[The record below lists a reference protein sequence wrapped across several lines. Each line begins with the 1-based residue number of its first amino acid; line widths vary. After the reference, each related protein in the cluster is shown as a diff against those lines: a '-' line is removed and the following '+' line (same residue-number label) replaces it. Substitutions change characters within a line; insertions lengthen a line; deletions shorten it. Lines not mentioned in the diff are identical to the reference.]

1 MSTPPGVGTEVPD
14 WLNEPIQTFPLLRS
28 SSIAEEQ
35 EKFILH
41 TDGT

>member
-1 MSTPPGVGTEVPD
+1 MGTPSGVGTEVPEL
-14 WLNEPIQTFPLLRS
+14 LNEPIQTFPLLRS
-28 SSIAEEQ
+28 SSTAEEP